1 MTITLVSRCRL
12 GLAYRTKGQSGLMS
26 EPYGQK
32 QEGKLHLDT
41 FEQISM
47 LHVYARMVCSECDSA
62 YQPYIVFI
70 YNGGNTGKHE
80 IYQLDD

>member
-1 MTITLVSRCRL
+1 MTITVVSRCRL
-12 GLAYRTKGQSGLMS
+12 GLAYRTKGQSGLMG

-32 QEGKLHLDT
+32 QEGKIHLGT
-41 FEQISM
+41 FGQLSM
-47 LHVYARMVCSECDSA
+47 LYARMVCSECDSA

>member
-1 MTITLVSRCRL
+1 M
-12 GLAYRTKGQSGLMS
+12 G

-32 QEGKLHLDT
+32 QEGKIHLGT
-41 FEQISM
+41 CGQLSM
-47 LHVYARMVCSECDSA
+47 LYARMVCSECDSA